1 MLKYEKNKVYSNM
14 PRLFYEDET
23 TQQEQQE
30 QHEFNV
36 SMLTDEEL
44 EQLMERYKEKLQ
56 RYTVFLNEEFERT
69 ERKILI
75 VHLEQVK
82 RFRMK
87 TNNNI

>member
-1 MLKYEKNKVYSNM
+1 M
-14 PRLFYEDET
+14 PRVFYEDEIT
-23 TQQEQQE
+23 KQEQQE
-30 QHEFNV
+30 QDKFNV
-36 SMLTDEEL
+36 SMLSDDEL
-44 EQLMERYKEKLQ
+44 TQLMEKYKEKLQ

-82 RFRMK
+82 RFHIK

>member
-1 MLKYEKNKVYSNM
+1 M

-30 QHEFNV
+30 QQEFNV
-36 SMLTDEEL
+36 SMLTDEAL

>member
-1 MLKYEKNKVYSNM
+1 M
-14 PRLFYEDET
+14 PRFFYEDETAT

-30 QHEFNV
+30 HEFNV
-36 SMLTDEEL
+36 SMLTNDEL
-44 EQLMERYKEKLQ
+44 TQLMDRYKEKLQ

-82 RFRMK
+82 RFHLRNRD
-87 TNNNI
+87 TNESK

>member
-1 MLKYEKNKVYSNM
+1 M
-14 PRLFYEDET
+14 PRVFYEDEIT
-23 TQQEQQE
+23 KQEQQE
-30 QHEFNV
+30 RDTFNV
-36 SMLTDEEL
+36 SMLSDDEL
-44 EQLMERYKEKLQ
+44 TQLMEKYKEKLQ

-82 RFRMK
+82 RFHMK